1 MRGPCKR
8 ASSVWIFPLAFALWF
23 AATLPAQEQA
33 RAGAEQNFPWGEWL
47 EDDFPFISSV
57 LDARQKG
64 DPLLKEN
71 LTPRALILN
80 MGGGL
85 WAGFDTEL
93 LRVAAIW
100 QGRAVT
106 PAALGPLTYR
116 DPYNRTGGARA
127 KLPAPVGV
135 VWLANGLF
143 PGWQRGREISTLDPR
158 EPTPSKNEVG
168 RGPLA
173 EEAGRFRALH
183 LLKEGGVELRYTL
196 GDVPVVDRLR
206 AVDGRVR
213 RELRVGAATEE
224 LLLVVATRAPGA
236 PAKVTLPADANPAL
250 RIDDTGPV
258 TFVRVAPRAEPVEFA
273 VWLAPGD
280 AAALPAA
287 TAATPSTAPRWPQV
301 LTTRAT
307 LSTAKDA
314 FVADD
319 IPLPVDNP
327 WRRHLRLGDLQFF
340 PDGRAAGVTIDG
352 DVWLIDGLAGDLG
365 EVRWRRFASG
375 LHEPLS
381 IAIRDG
387 EIFVFDR
394 SGLWRLRDTD
404 GDGEADVHEMFCNL
418 FAQTADTR
426 EFANN
431 MKLAPDGSFVL
442 AKGGQRGG
450 TLAKDSGTVLRIA
463 PDGKSVTTLG
473 WGFRQPYVGV
483 HPRTGMVTASDQEG
497 NYVPATPIFVLE
509 KNEYH
514 GFLAGFLP
522 EEKYPAPI
530 AQPVVWLPHTFNAS
544 GVSQLW
550 LTDARMGPLNDA
562 LIHVG
567 YNRAEL
573 FVVRLSERTA
583 ERQAAV
589 MSLTRDLPYS
599 LLAGAVN
606 PADGQLYVTGFQIYA
621 ATAERISG
629 LTRIRH
635 TGAEYT
641 QPREIAAMDQGVMLR
656 FDVALDE
663 KRALDLVNYRIARWN
678 YKRAASYGSPHYRP
692 DGELGQEA
700 MLPSSVYL
708 SRDRRS
714 VFVGIADMRADVMQ
728 MQVGW
733 TLATATGAV
742 VESEAFLT
750 PRALARFAPAA
761 EGFDEIAVDLTPR
774 KLAGQATVAALTVAD
789 GQKLAEAYAC
799 LACHSTD
806 GSPKVGPTW
815 QGLPGSLRKLKG
827 GKQVVADDAYLRE
840 SILFSS
846 AKIVEGSDEGMP
858 AYAGILN
865 DQQVDAV
872 ILYLKSLQ
880 TTPTPP

>member
-1 MRGPCKR
+1 MNQARIILRLTAVWFC
-8 ASSVWIFPLAFALWF
+8 ASG
-23 AATLPAQEQA
+23 LPAQEP
-33 RAGAEQNFPWGEWL
+33 AGASAPQAKNFPWGEWL
-47 EDDFPFISSV
+47 EEDFPFFSSV
-57 LDARQKG
+57 LDARRKG
-64 DPLLKEN
+64 DPLLKDN

-80 MGGGL
+80 LGGGI

-100 QGRAVT
+100 QGRGVT
-106 PAALGPLTYR
+106 PAALAPLTYR
-116 DPYNRTGGARA
+116 DPFNRTGGARA
-127 KLPAPVGV
+127 KLPVPVGA

-143 PGWQRGREISTLDPR
+143 PGWQRGAEISTLDPR
-158 EPTPSKNEVG
+158 EPAPSKQEVG

-173 EEAGRFRALH
+173 EEVGRFRALH
-183 LLKEGGVELRYTL
+183 LPKEGGVELRYAL
-196 GDVPVVDRLR
+196 GGVPVVDRLR
-206 AVDGRVR
+206 ASDGGVR

-224 LLLVVATRAPGA
+224 LLLVVATRAPGV
-236 PAKVTLPADANPAL
+236 PAKVTLQADANPAVRL
-250 RIDDTGPV
+250 DDMGPV
-258 TFVRVAPRAEPVEFA
+258 TFVRVAPRAQPVEFG
-273 VWLAPGD
+273 VWLAPAD
-280 AAALPAA
+280 AAAPPAAA
-287 TAATPSTAPRWPQV
+287 TATLSTAPRWPQV

-319 IPLPVDNP
+319 IALPVGNP
-327 WRRHLRLGDLQFF
+327 WRRHLRLGDIQFF

-352 DVWLIDGLAGDLG
+352 DVWLIDGLASDLG
-365 EVRWRRFASG
+365 QMRWRRFASG

-381 IAIRDG
+381 LAIRDG
-387 EIFVFDR
+387 DIFVFDR
-394 SGLWRLRDTD
+394 NGVWRLRDTD
-404 GDGEADVHEMFCNL
+404 GDGEADTHEMFCNL

-431 MKLAPDGSFVL
+431 MKLAPDGSFVI
-442 AKGGQRGG
+442 AKGGQRGD

-483 HPRTGMVTASDQEG
+483 HPRTGLITATDQEG
-497 NYVPATPIFVLE
+497 NYVPATPVFVVD

-522 EEKYPAPI
+522 VEKYPAPI
-530 AQPVVWLPHTFNAS
+530 AEPVVWLPHMFNAS

-550 LTDARMGPLNDA
+550 LAGGRMGPLNGA

-583 ERQAAV
+583 KRQAAV
-589 MSLTRDLPYS
+589 MSLTHDIPYS
-599 LLAGAVN
+599 LLGGAVN
-606 PADGQLYVTGFQIYA
+606 PTDGQLYVTGFQIYA

-629 LTRIRH
+629 LTRIRY

-641 QPREIAAMDQGVMLR
+641 QPREIVAMDQGVLLR
-656 FDVALDE
+656 FDVALDP
-663 KRALDLVNYRIARWN
+663 KCALDPVNYRAARWN
-678 YKRAASYGSPHYRP
+678 YRRAASYGSPHFRP
-692 DGELGQEA
+692 DGELGQEP

-708 SRDRRS
+708 SLDRRS
-714 VFVGIADMRADVMQ
+714 VFVGIPDMRAGVMQ

-733 TLATATGAV
+733 SLATAKGAAA
-742 VESEAFLT
+742 EDEAFLT
-750 PRALARFAPAA
+750 PRQLARFEPTA
-761 EGFDEIAVDLTPR
+761 EGFDEITVDLTPR
-774 KLAGQATVAALTVAD
+774 KLAGQTATATALTAAD

-806 GSPKVGPTW
+806 GSKKVGPTW
-815 QGLPGSLRKLKG
+815 LGLPGQMRKFKG
-827 GKQVVADDAYLRE
+827 GTQAVADDAYLRE

-846 AKIVEGSDEGMP
+846 AKLVEGSDEGMP

-865 DQQVDAV
+865 DQQVDAL

-880 TTPTPP
+880 PTPP